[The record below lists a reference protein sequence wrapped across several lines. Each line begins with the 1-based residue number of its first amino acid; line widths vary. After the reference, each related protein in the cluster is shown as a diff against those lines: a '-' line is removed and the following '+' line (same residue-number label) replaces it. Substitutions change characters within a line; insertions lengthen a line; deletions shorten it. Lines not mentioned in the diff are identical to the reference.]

1 MRILFISCASD
12 KGSFTWWKITLFE
25 WRWITGSLQLSS
37 TSLSLGWRRYQPRQ
51 WTPDFWSNVN
61 NVDWFEYYR
70 QIQIHSAFFFFSSY
84 FHSFPAELHIIHYN
98 QKYGDF
104 ETASEFADGLA
115 VLAIMIEVY
124 IYQVLN
130 LM

>member
-1 MRILFISCASD
+1 MLIDLN
-12 KGSFTWWKITLFE
+12 ITAKFK
-25 WRWITGSLQLSS
+25 S
-37 TSLSLGWRRYQPRQ
+37 TLR
-51 WTPDFWSNVN
+51 
-61 NVDWFEYYR
+61 
-70 QIQIHSAFFFFSSY
+70 FFFSSY

-124 IYQVLN
+124 IPSFESYVIIFAYTPIIRIRAAIRFSTPSGVSSRQHCIASHSAF
-130 LM
+130 